1 MWSTIVFP
9 NGPWFPKQGS
19 VVTLH
24 VNALSL
30 EMDFEGGVTMHAPR
44 LVASVPINGTYLKAM
59 SDIAQYIRRVALV
72 DGKMSP
78 QRASQGSQ

>member
-1 MWSTIVFP
+1 MWRAIVFP
-9 NGPWFPKQGS
+9 NGPWFPKQRS

-24 VNALSL
+24 VNAKLL

-44 LVASVPINGTYLKAM
+44 LIAPVPINGLYLKAM
-59 SDIAQYIRRVALV
+59 SDIAQYFTRVAFV

-78 QRASQGSQ
+78 QRTGQGS

>member
-1 MWSTIVFP
+1 MWSVIVFP

-24 VNALSL
+24 VNAKLL

-44 LVASVPINGTYLKAM
+44 LVASVPINGTY
-59 SDIAQYIRRVALV
+59 I
-72 DGKMSP
+72 
-78 QRASQGSQ
+78 